1 MFKKLD
7 VKIVDYIEKYIRC
20 TNISDKS
27 VCMLFRI
34 LHYIMPIVFV
44 IIMLIGSKSCFEIVI
59 FFNIVILM
67 FFLIFNGCILSK
79 LEHRFTDENFTVIDP
94 FLEIINIKLTN
105 ENRKKYTLYFITAGN
120 IVLFTFYYFR
130 FVKEED

>member
-1 MFKKLD
+1 
-7 VKIVDYIEKYIRC
+7 
-20 TNISDKS
+20 

-44 IIMLIGSKSCFEIVI
+44 IIMLIGSKTLFEIVI

-67 FFLIFNGCILSK
+67 LFIIFNGCILSK

-105 ENRKKYTLYFITAGN
+105 ENRKKYTLYFITSGN

-130 FVKEED
+130 FMKED